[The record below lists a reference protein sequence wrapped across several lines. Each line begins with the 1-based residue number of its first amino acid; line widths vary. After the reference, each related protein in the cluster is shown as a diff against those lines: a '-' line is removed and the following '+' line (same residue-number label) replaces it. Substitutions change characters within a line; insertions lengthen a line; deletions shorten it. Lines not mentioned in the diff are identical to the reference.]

1 MTATAEPPVRV
12 RGHGARA
19 AAPAGPRPGPWGR
32 VRDYVALT
40 KPRIIELL
48 LVTTVPTMVVAA
60 QGLPDAWLVA
70 ATLTGGALAAGSA
83 NAFNSLLERDIDA
96 AMRRTAGRPLPRH
109 AVAPARAAVFAVR
122 AGRGVVRAAGA
133 GGQRAGGRA
142 GAGRERLLRGVYTL
156 GLKRRTAQNIVIGGA
171 AGCAPVL
178 VAWAAVTGTVAL
190 PAWVLFTVI
199 FLWTPPHFWALALRY
214 REDYAAAGVP
224 MLPVVA
230 GERATGRQIL
240 GYAFALV
247 ACSLVFVPAADA
259 GVVYLACALVLGA
272 RFIHLAWRLQRVTA
286 TGGEVGD
293 PRHGPVPLVDHLPR
307 PALRRRRGRRS
318 HLGRS

>member
-19 AAPAGPRPGPWGR
+19 AAPDGPRPGPWGR

-96 AMRRTAGRPLPRH
+96 AMHRTARRPLPRH
-109 AVAPARAAVFAVR
+109 AVAPARAAVFAVLL
-122 AGRGVVRAAGA
+122 GVASFVLLALAVNVLAAVLA
-133 GGQRAGGRA
+133 LAA
-142 GAGRERLLRGVYTL
+142 NVFYVGVYTL

-178 VAWAAVTGTVAL
+178 VAWAAVTGTVEL

-214 REDYAAAGVP
+214 RDDYAAAGVP

-259 GVVYLACALVLGA
+259 GVVYLACALALGA
-272 RFIHLAWRLQRVTA
+272 RFVHLAWRLQRVTA
-286 TGGEVGD
+286 SGGEVATPAMALFRWSITYLGLLF
-293 PRHGPVPLVDHLPR
+293 VAAAVDA
-307 PALRRRRGRRS
+307 AL
-318 HLGRS
+318 